1 MLFPEEDAAAVKQW
15 LIRELEPLC
24 DADPDVLADYV
35 LALFKNDTG
44 EDELVAM
51 LNEQLVDFLEGNT
64 ESFVR
69 KAVDTLKNRSYTAG
83 AGQTRKREDVEDI
96 EVEEEHDDQPSKRQ
110 AYDAHD
116 AQEPHDVQNSNNA
129 NDEQQTA
136 TSQGEGGESHAH
148 VQSRPRRSPRVP
160 KGWCRDYHTLGFC
173 SRGANCKFL
182 HSDDSI
188 MGTMPQVPA
197 PPPPFSMP
205 AALPF
210 MPPFPMGPD
219 GSMPPDMMG
228 MMPMP
233 EHFAQMMQQMQQM
246 AGTNGMM
253 MGGRGGGM
261 SRGSARRGSRGR
273 GGSTRG
279 GLPSSAPHAP
289 VARSQDTIVIENIP
303 SENLELVHVND
314 YFKRFGTIT
323 NIEVDKP
330 NKKALVTY
338 ATPAEADQAHKSPDV
353 IFGNRFV
360 KVYFQRLERPPP
372 SKPNYMNDKGS
383 NVYLAPELRSATS
396 ATMTPADEEKHRL
409 LELRK
414 KRQTLVHMQLAE
426 QKALLQKLENKD
438 LTPQGRKS
446 IMTMLEKLSAEIKGA
461 TEMLKKDIQSSND
474 MGSASTTEELQAK
487 LAQLKAEAASLGLD
501 TKGHPTSMAYRGAY
515 RGRGSSSMP
524 SFRGR
529 GRGSTMMMN
538 RSMTLDNRTTK
549 VGISGLPAGY
559 DASKLQ
565 EHVQQFGDINSM
577 EYNDDQVIVTYKNR
591 ASSERAMR
599 AGGSIPDVGNA
610 SLAWVEAPVA
620 PMPPSLDNNAS
631 GTPTDTAPVSGVELD
646 EGSERENWKR

>member
-1 MLFPEEDAAAVKQW
+1 
-15 LIRELEPLC
+15 
-24 DADPDVLADYV
+24 
-35 LALFKNDTG
+35 
-44 EDELVAM
+44 
-51 LNEQLVDFLEGNT
+51 
-64 ESFVR
+64 
-69 KAVDTLKNRSYTAG
+69 
-83 AGQTRKREDVEDI
+83 
-96 EVEEEHDDQPSKRQ
+96 
-110 AYDAHD
+110 
-116 AQEPHDVQNSNNA
+116 
-129 NDEQQTA
+129 
-136 TSQGEGGESHAH
+136 
-148 VQSRPRRSPRVP
+148 
-160 KGWCRDYHTLGFC
+160 
-173 SRGANCKFL
+173 
-182 HSDDSI
+182 

-426 QKALLQKLENKD
+426 Q
-438 LTPQGRKS
+438 RRSCKS
-446 IMTMLEKLSAEIKGA
+446 
-461 TEMLKKDIQSSND
+461 LK
-474 MGSASTTEELQAK
+474 
-487 LAQLKAEAASLGLD
+487 
-501 TKGHPTSMAYRGAY
+501 TKT
-515 RGRGSSSMP
+515 
-524 SFRGR
+524 
-529 GRGSTMMMN
+529 
-538 RSMTLDNRTTK
+538 
-549 VGISGLPAGY
+549 
-559 DASKLQ
+559 
-565 EHVQQFGDINSM
+565 
-577 EYNDDQVIVTYKNR
+577 
-591 ASSERAMR
+591 
-599 AGGSIPDVGNA
+599 
-610 SLAWVEAPVA
+610 
-620 PMPPSLDNNAS
+620 
-631 GTPTDTAPVSGVELD
+631 
-646 EGSERENWKR
+646 